1 MQTDLLIFSGQS
13 NMQGQTG
20 AFPDPNEPV
29 ENAWEYRLKDDACI
43 PLRHPCGEDVGEL
56 LLGADRGQG
65 SLVPAFCRAYVQGT
79 RNRVIAVHAAKGAT
93 TIAEW
98 QEGGPRFAKLVE
110 KINGARRRQSAACE
124 TPGKVYL
131 IWLQG
136 ESDALAGTSAAE
148 YESALERFRRSLN
161 RAVGLDAFFLIRV
174 AKFACD
180 GRDLPILQAQERLC
194 RSGEF
199 ILLTR
204 MAGRLQQSERYLN
217 PQAANHFNNAG
228 MELLGRVAGENAA
241 KFAAGTGFDPGE
253 EPYLEMKKDSHG
265 ESG

>member
-110 KINGARRRQSAACE
+110 KINGARRRQSAACG
-124 TPGKVYL
+124 TNGKVYL

-148 YESALERFRRSLN
+148 YESALTVRSGWMPSFSSAWRSL
-161 RAVGLDAFFLIRV
+161 RATA
-174 AKFACD
+174 ATS
-180 GRDLPILQAQERLC
+180 
-194 RSGEF
+194 RSFKRRNGC
-199 ILLTR
+199 
-204 MAGRLQQSERYLN
+204 AG
-217 PQAANHFNNAG
+217 AA
-228 MELLGRVAGENAA
+228 
-241 KFAAGTGFDPGE
+241 
-253 EPYLEMKKDSHG
+253 S
-265 ESG
+265 SSC